1 MMRMINILYIHGMG
15 GGLDSRIP
23 RVLKEDLCDFLPE
36 DIEAEVIVRTYDIDP
51 DIAFGQITSWFD
63 EIRPDLV
70 IGESLGSLH
79 AIRLKGVPHI
89 LVSPAIGAARWMST
103 VSLIPGIPTLMRCIF
118 KPYSPDRQSLD
129 FTHKILSHY
138 RGIRKQ
144 VLDCSPRRGGN
155 DFFYAFFGTVD
166 HYRRSG
172 VVSVRK
178 WAKYFGRDTYN
189 IYEGTHFMEDEYL
202 HTMLIPK
209 IISVLGLE
217 SGNRKTDF

>member
-1 MMRMINILYIHGMG
+1 MKKLNILYIHGMG

-23 RVLKEDLCDFLPE
+23 GVLKEDLGEYLPE
-36 DIEAEVIVRTYDIDP
+36 GIEAEVIVRTYDIDP
-51 DIAFGQITSWFD
+51 EIAFPQITSWFD
-63 EIRPDLV
+63 EIMPDLV

-79 AIRLKGVPHI
+79 AIRLNGVPHI
-89 LVSPAIGAARWMST
+89 LVSPAIGAARWMAT
-103 VSLIPGIPTLMRCIF
+103 VAWIPGIPTLMRHIF
-118 KPYSPDRQSLD
+118 KPYSPERQALD
-129 FTHKILSHY
+129 FTHKVLFHY

-144 VLDCSPRRGGN
+144 VLDQSPRRGGQ
-155 DFFYAFFGTVD
+155 DYFFAFFGTVD

-178 WAKYFGRDTYN
+178 WRKYFGDDSYN

-209 IISVLGLE
+209 ILDVLGIE
-217 SGNRKTDF
+217 PGKD

>member
-1 MMRMINILYIHGMG
+1 MRKINILYIHGMG

-23 RVLKEDLCDFLPE
+23 RVLKEDLGDFLPE

-144 VLDCSPRRGGN
+144 VLDNSPCRGGN
-155 DFFYAFFGTVD
+155 DYFFAFFGTVD

-178 WAKYFGRDTYN
+178 WAKYFGPDTYN

>member
-1 MMRMINILYIHGMG
+1 MINILYIHGMG

-23 RVLKEDLCDFLPE
+23 RVLKEDLGDFLPE
-36 DIEAEVIVRTYDIDP
+36 AIEAEVIVRTYDIDP

-63 EIRPDLV
+63 EIRPELV

-144 VLDCSPRRGGN
+144 VLDSSPCRGGN
-155 DFFYAFFGTVD
+155 DYFFAFFGTAD

-172 VVSVRK
+172 VVSVRE
-178 WAKYFGRDTYN
+178 WVKYFGPDTYK

-217 SGNRKTDF
+217 SGNRKADI